1 MNRVPLS
8 MQVAQTVQSMR
19 EVLLER
25 SRQAAQVMADEAYRD
40 VRAAWPGVD
49 RSVHPYATG
58 RSKAAWAKGD
68 TKYDHL
74 EHVWITLLQ
83 NDARDPRGREY
94 SHYTAVGATRQGI
107 KMARSWKVR
116 RGEES
121 YHDDALAL
129 TWLRVEPVVRRIVA
143 EQVDR
148 V

>member
-8 MQVAQTVQSMR
+8 VQVAQTIQSMR
-19 EVLLER
+19 VVMLDR
-25 SRQAAQVMADEAYRD
+25 SQRAAQVMADEAYRD

-49 RSVHPYATG
+49 RPIHPYATG
-58 RSKAAWAKGD
+58 RSKAAWTKGE

-74 EHVWITLLQ
+74 DHVWITLLQ
-83 NDARDPRGREY
+83 NDARDPKGREY
-94 SHYTAVGATRQGI
+94 IHYTAVGATRQGV
-107 KMARSWKVR
+107 KTARSWKVR

-129 TWLRVEPVVRRIVA
+129 TWLRVEPVVRRIVV